1 MLDRSAK
8 ERWDGFSITQK
19 FTIGGKA
26 LLGTIGGLAA
36 VCGIATLA
44 VDGGATLFAATSVS
58 HAING
63 SIAAVITAG
72 GSATAMM
79 GFQDSLLKD
88 NTLPYLSRLFSITCD
103 TFNIPRS
110 IRNEAPEVSFKNVKG
125 NQSNYKLSSSPELT
139 TFPPVT
145 QLTDKRIWDSV
156 STDKTP
162 D

>member
-1 MLDRSAK
+1 MM
-8 ERWDGFSITQK
+8 QK

-103 TFNIPRS
+103 IFHIPRTL
-110 IRNEAPEVSFKNVKG
+110 RDHPTEVIFKNTNG
-125 NQSNYKLSSSPELT
+125 SQTTYKLSASPDLAV
-139 TFPPVT
+139 FPAVT
-145 QLTDKRIWDSV
+145 PLTDKRIWNKA
-156 STDKTP
+156 DKA
-162 D
+162 DAKSNHF